1 MNAENWEFRY
11 FYPLKVYPEG
21 DENAKINNFLSQV
34 PLPIHVLALFEAA
47 SRCDGTSY
55 YKKQIMWP
63 FSVPLLPLRE
73 IGSKQVPIQLF
84 SLLTNEGLSMQERIE
99 IIPVILQNGSE
110 VMVEVTVLGGEEQ
123 VGLRENITFD
133 SITKHIEAMADQL
146 LMAVKAVKPTKAT
159 IEFGVEFGLESGQI
173 TSFLVKGTGNA
184 NVKITLEWEDQAKK

>member
-1 MNAENWEFRY
+1 
-11 FYPLKVYPEG
+11 
-21 DENAKINNFLSQV
+21 
-34 PLPIHVLALFEAA
+34 
-47 SRCDGTSY
+47 
-55 YKKQIMWP
+55 
-63 FSVPLLPLRE
+63 
-73 IGSKQVPIQLF
+73 
-84 SLLTNEGLSMQERIE
+84 MQERTE

-123 VGLRENITFD
+123 VGLRENLTFD